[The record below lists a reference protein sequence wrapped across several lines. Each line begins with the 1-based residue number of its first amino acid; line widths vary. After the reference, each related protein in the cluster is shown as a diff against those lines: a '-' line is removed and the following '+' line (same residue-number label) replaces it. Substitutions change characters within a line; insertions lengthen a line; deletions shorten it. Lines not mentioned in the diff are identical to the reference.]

1 MATLLHIDTSLNAET
16 SHSRA
21 VTAAFRRTWESE
33 HPRNTVIYRDLDADP
48 VPHLQAAAYYAGFV
62 PTADRSPGE
71 RAAFALR
78 AELIEEAERADVIL
92 LSAPM
97 YNYSIPSTLKA
108 WLDHVFAVGRTAMT
122 EHPSLAGKPAVVV
135 TSRGGSYQE
144 GTPQHGN
151 DYVQSYLRQALGTGL
166 GMDVTFI
173 VPELTVAPTVP
184 AMADLVPLFE
194 ASRTASLA
202 AAESRAKEL
211 VMRLA
216 A

>member
-1 MATLLHIDTSLNAET
+1 MATLLHIDTSLNGED

-21 VTAAFRRTWESE
+21 VTAAFRKAWESE
-33 HPRNTVIYRDLDADP
+33 HPRGRVVYRDLDSDP
-48 VPHLQAAAYYAGFV
+48 VPHLRAAAYYAGY
-62 PTADRSPGE
+62 TAPAEQSPEE

-78 AELIEEAERADVIL
+78 AELIEEAEAADVIL
-92 LSAPM
+92 LGAPM

-122 EHPSLAGKPAVVV
+122 EAPSLAGKPAVVV

-151 DYVQSYLRQALGTGL
+151 DYVQSYLRQALGNGL
-166 GMDVTFI
+166 GLDVTFI
-173 VPELTVAPTVP
+173 VPELTMAPTVP
-184 AMADLVPLFE
+184 AMAGLVPLFE
-194 ASRTASLA
+194 ASRTESLA
-202 AAESRAKEL
+202 AAESHAREL

>member
-1 MATLLHIDTSLNAET
+1 MATLLHIDTSLNGED

-21 VTAAFRRTWESE
+21 VTAAFRAAWQSE
-33 HPRNTVIYRDLDADP
+33 HPHGTVVYRDLDADP
-48 VPHLQAAAYYAGFV
+48 VPHLRAGAYYAGY
-62 PTADRSPGE
+62 TAPAEQSPQE

-78 AELIEEAERADVIL
+78 AELIAEAEAADVIL
-92 LSAPM
+92 LGAPM

-108 WLDHVFAVGRTAMT
+108 WLDHVFTVGRTAMT

-135 TSRGGSYQE
+135 TSRGGSYRE
-144 GTPQHGN
+144 GTPQHGD
-151 DYVQSYLRQALGTGL
+151 DYVRSYLRQVLGAGL
-166 GMDVTFI
+166 GLEVTFI
-173 VPELTVAPTVP
+173 VAELTLAPAVA

-194 ASRTASLA
+194 ASREQALA
-202 AAESRAKEL
+202 AAASHARDL

>member
-1 MATLLHIDTSLNAET
+1 M
-16 SHSRA
+16 
-21 VTAAFRRTWESE
+21 WEDENPQGS
-33 HPRNTVIYRDLDADP
+33 VIYRDLDADP
-48 VPHLQAAAYYAGFV
+48 IPHLRAAAYYAGY
-62 PTADRSPGE
+62 TAPGDQSPEE

-78 AELIEEAERADVIL
+78 GELIEEAETADAIL

-108 WLDHVFAVGRTAMT
+108 WIDHVFAVGRTSMT
-122 EHPSLAGKPAVVV
+122 EHPSLAGKPAIVV

-166 GMDVTFI
+166 GLEVTFI
-173 VPELTVAPTVP
+173 VPELAPSVP
-184 AMADLVPLFE
+184 AMADLIPLFE
-194 ASRTASLA
+194 TSRSASLA
-202 AAESRAKEL
+202 AAESHAKAL
-211 VMRLA
+211 AMRPA

>member
-1 MATLLHIDTSLNAET
+1 MATLLHIDASLNGEN

-21 VTAAFRRTWESE
+21 VTDAFRRTWEKE
-33 HPRNTVIYRDLDADP
+33 HPEGTVIYRDLDADP
-48 VPHLQAAAYYAGFV
+48 VPHLRAAAYYAGYTA
-62 PTADRSPGE
+62 PADRSPEE

-78 AELIEEAERADVIL
+78 ARLIEEAEAADAIL
-92 LSAPM
+92 IGAPM

-108 WLDHVFAVGRTAMT
+108 WIDHVFAVGRTAMT

-151 DYVQSYLRQALGTGL
+151 DYVQTYLQQALGTGL
-166 GMDVTFI
+166 GLDVTFI
-173 VPELTVAPTVP
+173 VPELTLAPVVP

-194 ASRTASLA
+194 TSRAESLA
-202 AAESRAKEL
+202 AAESHAREL

>member
-1 MATLLHIDTSLNAET
+1 MATLLHIDTSLNGDN

-21 VTAAFRRTWESE
+21 VTAAFRRVWEDENPQGS
-33 HPRNTVIYRDLDADP
+33 VIYRDLDAEP
-48 VPHLQAAAYYAGFV
+48 VPHLRADAYYAGY
-62 PTADRSPGE
+62 TAPGDRSPEE

-78 AELIEEAERADVIL
+78 AELIEEAEAADALL

-108 WLDHVFAVGRTAMT
+108 WIDHVFAVGRTSMT
-122 EHPSLAGKPAVVV
+122 ERPSLAGKPAVVV

-151 DYVQSYLRQALGTGL
+151 DYVQSYLQQALGTGL
-166 GMDVTFI
+166 GLNVTFI
-173 VPELTVAPTVP
+173 VPELTLAPTVP

-194 ASRTASLA
+194 TSRSASLA
-202 AAESRAKEL
+202 AAESRAREL
-211 VMRLA
+211 AVGPA

>member
-1 MATLLHIDTSLNAET
+1 MATLLHLDTSLNGED

-21 VTAAFRRTWESE
+21 VTAAFRRTWEDE
-33 HPRNTVIYRDLDADP
+33 HPEGTVIYRDLDADP
-48 VPHLQAAAYYAGFV
+48 VPHLRAPAYYAGFTA
-62 PTADRSPGE
+62 PADRSPEE

-78 AELIEEAERADVIL
+78 ARLIEEAEAADAIL
-92 LSAPM
+92 IGAPM

-108 WLDHVFAVGRTAMT
+108 WIDHVFAVGRTAMT
-122 EHPSLAGKPAVVV
+122 ENPSLAGKPAVVV

-151 DYVQSYLRQALGTGL
+151 DYVQSYLQQALGTGL
-166 GMDVTFI
+166 GLDVTFI
-173 VPELTVAPTVP
+173 VPELTLAPAVP

-194 ASRTASLA
+194 TSRAESLA
-202 AAESRAKEL
+202 AAESHAREL

>member
-1 MATLLHIDTSLNAET
+1 MATLLHIDTSLNGEN

-21 VTAAFRRTWESE
+21 VSAAFRKTWESE
-33 HPRNTVIYRDLDADP
+33 HPQNKVIYRDLDADP
-48 VPHLQAAAYYAGFV
+48 IPHLTAAAYYAGYT
-62 PTADRSPGE
+62 PTADRSPEE
-71 RAAFALR
+71 RTAYALR
-78 AELIEEAERADVIL
+78 AKLIEEAEQADAIL

-108 WLDHVFAVGRTAMT
+108 WIDHVFAVGRTAIT
-122 EHPSLAGKPAVVV
+122 ENPSLAGKPAIVV

-151 DYVQSYLRQALGTGL
+151 DYVQTYLQQALGTGL
-166 GMDVTFI
+166 GLDVTFI
-173 VPELTVAPTVP
+173 VPELTLAPTVP
-184 AMADLVPLFE
+184 GMADLVPLFE
-194 ASRTASLA
+194 ASRTESFA
-202 AAESRAKEL
+202 AAESHAREL